1 MKEKATLKS
10 LEQVKAFAHPL
21 RLRLLEAFS
30 DKARTAKQAAELLRQ
45 QPTKLYHHVE
55 ALERVGLIKLVKTQ
69 KKRGTLE
76 KYYRTVANQFAVD
89 SRLFRLKGQGKEAL
103 GEFQA
108 MCAAML
114 DNTITEV
121 NQSIRQ
127 RLIKQGKRECEAIMA
142 RTHVR
147 TTQSKIGQLK
157 RKIRKLLKDF
167 SAAKQDRGEVEYGL
181 TVVFYPVASQKKKR

>member
-1 MKEKATLKS
+1 MKERATLTS
-10 LEQVKAFAHPL
+10 LDQIKAFAHPL

-30 DKARTAKQAAELLRQ
+30 DKPRTAKQTAELLRQ

-69 KKRGTLE
+69 KKRGTME

-89 SRLFRLKGQGKEAL
+89 SKLFRLKGQGKEAL

-108 MCAAML
+108 MCATMF
-114 DNTITEV
+114 DSTISEV
-121 NQSIRQ
+121 NQSIKQ
-127 RLIKQGKRECEAIMA
+127 RLIRQGKRECEAIMA

-147 TTQSKIGQLK
+147 TTQAQIVHLK
-157 RKIRKLLKDF
+157 RKIRKLLNDF
-167 SAAKQDRGEVEYGL
+167 RAAKKDKGEAEYGL
-181 TVVFYPVASQKKKR
+181 TVVFYPVVSQKKKR

>member
-1 MKEKATLKS
+1 MREKATLKS

-30 DKARTAKQAAELLRQ
+30 DKPRTAKQAAELLRQ
-45 QPTKLYHHVE
+45 QPTKLYHHVD

-89 SRLFRLKGQGKEAL
+89 SKLFRLKGQGKEAF

-114 DNTITEV
+114 DSTISEV
-121 NQSIRQ
+121 KQSIKQ

-142 RTHVR
+142 RAHVR
-147 TTQSKIGQLK
+147 TTQTQIVQLK
-157 RKIRKLLKDF
+157 RKIRKLLNDF
-167 SAAKQDRGEVEYGL
+167 RTAKQDKGETEYGL
-181 TVVFYPVASQKKKR
+181 TVVFYPVVSQKKKR

>member
-10 LEQVKAFAHPL
+10 LEQIKVFAHPL
-21 RLRLLEAFS
+21 RVRLLEAFA

-45 QPTKLYHHVE
+45 RPTKLYHHVD

-89 SRLFRLKGQGKEAL
+89 SKLFRLKGQGKEAF

-108 MCAAML
+108 MFMAML
-114 DNTITEV
+114 DNTVSEV
-121 NQSIRQ
+121 NQSIKQ

-147 TTQSKIGQLK
+147 TTQTKVVQLK
-157 RKIRKLLKDF
+157 RKIRKLLNDF
-167 SAAKQDRGEVEYGL
+167 RAAKQDKGEAEYGL
-181 TVVFYPVASQKKKR
+181 TLVFYPVASPQKKR